1 MKKIIIYLI
10 CLLSLF
16 GCSKNNDEVVY
27 HNAYNN
33 IAENDIFQIETCFVI
48 SGNISNPSYVDSI
61 STDIALITILS
72 IDGGDNFGEQTNEYC
87 YPYTYGKFKVEKVY
101 KGNIEEEKEYE
112 YIRAGG
118 IIDYDS
124 YYNSLSEDEKDKNNI
139 LINGVKPAYIE
150 MKSEGDI
157 DIEPGK
163 TYLVYLS
170 NPESGIE
177 LFAKKD
183 AYMINSFEGGLREV
197 LDYSKIKDKDLT
209 EIKVLN
215 NFTGEYENIND
226 ILKS

>member
-16 GCSKNNDEVVY
+16 GCSKDNDEVVY

-33 IAENDIFQIETCFVI
+33 ITKNDIVPIETSGEI
-48 SGNISNPSYVDSI
+48 LGNISNPSYVDSI

-101 KGNIEEEKEYE
+101 KGNIEDEKEYE

-118 IIDYDS
+118 IIDYNS
-124 YYNSLSEDEKDKNNI
+124 YYNSLSENEKDKNNF
-139 LINGVKPAYIE
+139 LTNGVKPAYIK
-150 MKSEGDI
+150 MKFEGDI

-163 TYLVYLS
+163 TYLAYLS
-170 NPESGIE
+170 NPESGIG

-183 AYMINSFEGGLREV
+183 AYMINSFEGGLREA
-197 LDYSKIKDKDLT
+197 LNYSSVQERDSQDI
-209 EIKVLN
+209 EILN

>member
-1 MKKIIIYLI
+1 MKKTIICLI

-16 GCSKNNDEVVY
+16 GCTKNNDEVVY
-27 HNAYNN
+27 YNAYKN
-33 IAENDIFQIETCFVI
+33 IAENDIFLIKTSFVI
-48 SGNISNPSYVDSI
+48 EGNISNPSYVDDLS
-61 STDIALITILS
+61 SDVALITILS
-72 IDGGDNFGEQTNEYC
+72 IDGGDNFGEQTKEYC
-87 YPYTYGKFKVEKVY
+87 YPYTYGKFRVEKVY

-124 YYNSLSEDEKDKNNI
+124 YYNSLSDNEKDKNI
-139 LINGVKPAYIE
+139 LLTNDDKPAYIK
-150 MKSEGDI
+150 MKFEGDI

-163 TYLVYLS
+163 TYLAYLS
-170 NPESGIE
+170 NPESGIG

-183 AYMINSFEGGLREV
+183 AYMINCFEGGLREA
-197 LDYSKIKDKDLT
+197 LNYSSVQERDSQDI
-209 EIKVLN
+209 EILN

>member
-1 MKKIIIYLI
+1 MKKKIIYLI

-72 IDGGDNFGEQTNEYC
+72 IDGGDNFSEQTNEYC

-170 NPESGIE
+170 NPESGIG

-197 LDYSKIKDKDLT
+197 LDYSKIKDKDLS

-226 ILKS
+226 ILKN

>member
-139 LINGVKPAYIE
+139 LINGVKTAYIE

-170 NPESGIE
+170 NPESGIG

-197 LDYSKIKDKDLT
+197 LDYSKIKDKDLS

-226 ILKS
+226 ILKN

>member
-170 NPESGIE
+170 NPESGIG

-197 LDYSKIKDKDLT
+197 LDYSKIKDKDLS